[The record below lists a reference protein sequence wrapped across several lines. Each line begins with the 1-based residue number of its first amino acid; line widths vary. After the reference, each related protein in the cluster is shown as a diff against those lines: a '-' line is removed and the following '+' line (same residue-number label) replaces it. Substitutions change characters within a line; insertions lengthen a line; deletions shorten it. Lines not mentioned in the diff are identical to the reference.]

1 MSDTK
6 APIASDPGAAASAE
20 GPSARSKAIQTEWTR
35 QVNLVRKKEFAYF
48 RSVIKRSEGDAS
60 GHTLA
65 GVPLRA
71 PATVRVRGDTLK
83 KIDEIELQL
92 NLLWQASSGRHSNA
106 DLARPANNAGAS
118 MQSDAFASTGDIF
131 SSSLRHVSGVMTHTM
146 HHAEMPSSVLLVP
159 KKERFSET
167 SAGAAVL
174 PAEGHAAAIPRA
186 SPKSAG
192 SNDAALT
199 RAAALFA
206 LADYDRAA
214 QHLLGALRDPDQRA
228 VQLQRLLAL
237 LEIYRATGNQAQF
250 DWSVLEYFDYW
261 DGGTPQWRTNP
272 TATMNPGK
280 TSPGVSTENTRFAVS
295 SLDDARVWRCPAVLN
310 SAAARKLRTHWL
322 TNRHCGIDWT
332 SLSTLDAAASAE
344 LVACFTQTQG
354 APSKLIFVDTP
365 NLLYLLEQ
373 ATPQGQPQVP
383 RSLWDLRFCLL
394 GLMQMRAAFDAAATD
409 FCLTYIE
416 QAPVWKTSKI
426 HFIGDALV
434 PAAVPADPVEGTPWR
449 LQGHVLGENG
459 LGLPEIPAHQ
469 TSQRISVACK
479 ALVRMDA
486 NAIAQLLEWLRGAR
500 ESKADVQLQDVG
512 LLVGAA
518 WTTAG
523 IDALAQ
529 IQLRDLG

>member
-6 APIASDPGAAASAE
+6 APIAPNPGAAASAE

-35 QVNLVRKKEFAYF
+35 QVNLVRKQEFSYL
-48 RSVIKRSEGDAS
+48 RSVLKRQGSDAS
-60 GHTLA
+60 EQTLA
-65 GVPLRA
+65 GVP
-71 PATVRVRGDTLK
+71 VRISTAGKVRGDTLK
-83 KIDEIELQL
+83 KIDEIEAQL
-92 NLLWQASSGRHSNA
+92 DLLWLASRGNSSNSDFIRRSGFT
-106 DLARPANNAGAS
+106 DAS
-118 MQSDAFASTGDIF
+118 LLSESTGPTTVSL
-131 SSSLRHVSGVMTHTM
+131 SSALPATGGVLTHTM
-146 HHAEMPSSVLLVP
+146 HHAEMPSLALLAQTVD
-159 KKERFSET
+159 S
-167 SAGAAVL
+167 
-174 PAEGHAAAIPRA
+174 
-186 SPKSAG
+186 
-192 SNDAALT
+192 AALT
-199 RAAALFA
+199 STEPRAAVSETPTAKNPIFSDPALLTAATLFTSE
-206 LADYDRAA
+206 DYDLAA
-214 QHLLGALRDPDQRA
+214 QHLLRTLRTKDDRA
-228 VQLQRLLAL
+228 VRLKRLLAL

-272 TATMNPGK
+272 TAGANRGK
-280 TSPGVSTENTRFAVS
+280 TSPGVSTDNTHFAVS

-310 SAAARKLRTHWL
+310 SAAARKLCAHWL
-322 TNRHCGIDWT
+322 ANRHCGIDWT

-344 LVACFTQTQG
+344 LVKCFTQTQG

-426 HFIGDALV
+426 HFIGDTMV
-434 PAAVPADPVEGTPWR
+434 PAAEPTDPVEGKPWR

-459 LGLPEIPAHQ
+459 LGLPEIPAQQ
-469 TSQRISVACK
+469 TPQRISVACK

-500 ESKADVQLQDVG
+500 ERKADVQLQDVS

-523 IDALAQ
+523 IDALAH